1 MKALVHP
8 VIPPRPVTAAQVA
21 AAGATA
27 VESGA
32 AAVEDTIAALATPSG
47 TSALALIRV
56 CGPASRKLAADIF
69 HRDAAG
75 LTPRRACHGLYRATE
90 DGRVLDD
97 LVWVFAAGPATATGE
112 DTLELSCHGN
122 PLIVQLILD
131 DLFKRGCRPAE
142 PGEFTRRAF
151 LNGKLELTQAE
162 AVMDLIHARSERALA
177 AAQRQLQGDLGRHLE
192 ALIARVLAVLA
203 RIEVYIDFPDEDL
216 PPENRRQVQAELGD
230 VLRGTQRLLATHR
243 YGDLLRD
250 GLKTVLLGA
259 PNAGKSSLL
268 NALVGRERALVS
280 AEPGTTRDFIEERLQ
295 VGAHLLRLIDTA
307 GVNPA
312 PGEIERLG
320 IAKTAERLAEADLVL
335 WVVDA
340 SAADSPALPPAFAAY
355 LTPEKTLRVRNKIDL
370 APAALAGS
378 VADSAVPCPT
388 LAVSALTGDGMEALR
403 EAIVAL
409 ADGLRPSLFAEES
422 IAVNAR
428 HADALRRAQL
438 AFETALAGLDAAAPA
453 PIELVSGDLRAGLD
467 ALGEIAGR
475 VDNERMLD
483 ALFANFCIGK

>member
-1 MKALVHP
+1 MKAPLIP
-8 VIPPRPVTAAQVA
+8 VVSPAL
-21 AAGATA
+21 A
-27 VESGA
+27 VSP
-32 AAVEDTIAALATPSG
+32 AAVADGGDTIAALATPSG

-56 CGPASRKLAADIF
+56 SGPQCRALAAAIF
-69 HRDAAG
+69 ARKPEA
-75 LTPRRACHGLYRATE
+75 LPTRRASHGIYRSNNEA
-90 DGRVLDD
+90 RVLDD

-122 PLIVQLILD
+122 PLIVQLILA

-151 LNGKLELTQAE
+151 LHGKMELTQVE
-162 AVMDLIHARSERALA
+162 AVIDLIHARSERALA
-177 AAQRQLQGDLGRHLE
+177 AAQHQLQGELGRHLE
-192 ALIARVLAVLA
+192 GLIARVLAVLA
-203 RIEVYIDFPDEDL
+203 QIEVYIDFPDEDL
-216 PPENRRQVQAELGD
+216 PPENRRQVEAELGD
-230 VLRGTQRLLATHR
+230 VLRGTMRLLATRR

-259 PNAGKSSLL
+259 PNVGKSSLL

-280 AEPGTTRDFIEERLQ
+280 PEPGTTRDFIEERLQ
-295 VGAHLLRLIDTA
+295 VGPHLLRLIDTA
-307 GVNPA
+307 GINPNPA
-312 PGEIERLG
+312 EIERLG

-340 SAADSPALPPAFAAY
+340 SASFASPSLPETFAGH
-355 LTPEKTLRVRNKIDL
+355 LVPGKTLLLANKCDL
-370 APAALAGS
+370 AGPRSAS
-378 VADSAVPCPT
+378 VFSMDPK
-388 LAVSALTGDGMEALR
+388 LRRLEVSALTGAGIDGLR
-403 EAIVAL
+403 TAIVEL
-409 ADGLRPSLFAEES
+409 ADGLRPALFAEEQ

-428 HADALRRAQL
+428 HADALRRAEAAL
-438 AFETALAGLDAAAPA
+438 RDALAGLGLVPPA
-453 PIELVSGDLRAGLD
+453 PIELVSGDVRAALD

>member
-1 MKALVHP
+1 MKAP
-8 VIPPRPVTAAQVA
+8 VIPVVPSPLAIA
-21 AAGATA
+21 AAD
-27 VESGA
+27 A
-32 AAVEDTIAALATPSG
+32 AGGVDTIAALATPAG

-56 CGPASRKLAADIF
+56 SGPACRTLAAAIF
-69 HRDAAG
+69 GRPPAD
-75 LTPRRACHGLYRATE
+75 LSSRRTHHGCYRALE

-97 LVWVFAAGPATATGE
+97 LVWIFTAGPGTATGE

-122 PLIVQLILD
+122 PIISQLILA
-131 DLFKRGCRPAE
+131 DLFKRGCRVAE

-151 LNGKLELTQAE
+151 LHGKLELTQAE
-162 AVMDLIHARSERALA
+162 AVIDLIHARSERALA

-192 ALIARVLAVLA
+192 SLIAQVLAVLA
-203 RIEVYIDFPDEDL
+203 QIEVYIDFPDEDL
-216 PPENRRQVQAELGD
+216 PPENRRQVVAKLTA
-230 VLRGTQRLLATHR
+230 VLRGTERLLATHR

-295 VGAHLLRLIDTA
+295 IGPHLLRLIDTA
-307 GVNPA
+307 GLNPT

-340 SAADSPALPPAFAAY
+340 AVADSDSPALPPDLAGH
-355 LTPEKTLRVRNKIDL
+355 LTPEKTLLVRNKIDL
-370 APAALAGS
+370 TGAALPCPAAAFHAL
-378 VADSAVPCPT
+378 P
-388 LAVSALTGDGMEALR
+388 VSALNGDGVDDLR
-403 EAIVAL
+403 TAIVEL
-409 ADGLRPSLFAEES
+409 ADGLQPSLFAEEQ

-428 HADALRRAQL
+428 HADALRRARAAL
-438 AFETALAGLDAAAPA
+438 TAALDGLGAPTSA